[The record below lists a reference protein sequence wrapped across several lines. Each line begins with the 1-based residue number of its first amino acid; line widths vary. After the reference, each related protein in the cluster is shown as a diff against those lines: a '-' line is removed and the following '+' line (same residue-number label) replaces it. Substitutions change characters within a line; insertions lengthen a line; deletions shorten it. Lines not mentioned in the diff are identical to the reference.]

1 MTVQVSFFKRFK
13 IAHVEVLVQLRAFAG
28 MRPFFCKRLKE
39 RNTCCCIYHVEL
51 DELRIGFNFMRCA
64 QCQHDC
70 NSCEAFA
77 IQYDGLTEMWHA
89 IVCPKGEFDE
99 WHDVKCL
106 YGECSMCGVDKL
118 PLCPAEVD
126 GSDGRVVEWRR
137 FAMEEV
143 ISKKG
148 KVMKKLNLVYKKTSS
163 PVFLEY
169 LKPKL
174 QAFVTH
180 NFVARWEDKHFKKS
194 MKSFPEDTV
203 VSVVDFAENYK
214 FESQNEVQSQHWFSY
229 QISILVQITF
239 RHNPDFDP
247 YDEDSRIITEYHFYI
262 SDDKQHD
269 SEFVQ
274 YCFGL
279 HWDHMQ
285 RNGYAPKQ
293 HWVWSDGCA
302 AQFKSSR
309 PWFFVARY
317 PNMTGG
323 CSMLWSFFGSG
334 HGKGPHDGAGAV
346 VKSFIRREQLKS
358 HGTKLQN
365 ASDVVVY
372 LKAFLSGRV
381 ETSYSGQRK
390 PLERHFWLVLEAE
403 VRPLRNDPHGCDSI
417 AGTRKIHSIMATNK
431 NHLTHLMVKNL
442 ACFCVFCIDNQ
453 WSSCI
458 NVKWTGEWQPKILQ
472 PADSGFV
479 KRMMVG
485 EWDGVW
491 FAGGSG
497 GEHLAATLDVGDNL
511 VVNASKGND
520 EGVDFWIILC
530 TKPLH
535 TVKEAFTD
543 NWGTVFEV
551 GDEVVAGFYYQKYH
565 ENYVLLKNSHI
576 VYMHAHLVRCVKFLM
591 LPKSHRVSGNDCT
604 YELPNSELVK
614 VMSTI
619 ATLDVDED

>member
-1 MTVQVSFFKRFK
+1 M
-13 IAHVEVLVQLRAFAG
+13 RAIKAS
-28 MRPFFCKRLKE
+28 
-39 RNTCCCIYHVEL
+39 N
-51 DELRIGFNFMRCA
+51 
-64 QCQHDC
+64 HDC
-70 NSCEAFA
+70 DQCEVSC
-77 IQYDGLTEMWHA
+77 IQYEGLTELWQA
-89 IVCPKGEFDE
+89 IVCPKGEFE
-99 WHDVKCL
+99 QWHDVKCL
-106 YGECSMCGVDKL
+106 YGECGKCGVDTL
-118 PLCPAEVD
+118 PLCPDEVN

-143 ISKKG
+143 LSKKG

-163 PVFLEY
+163 DVLIEY

-174 QAFVTH
+174 QAFVAH
-180 NFVARWEDKHFKKS
+180 NFVARWEDEHFKKS
-194 MKSFPEDTV
+194 MKCFPKDTI

-214 FESQNEVQSQHWFSY
+214 FESQDEVQSQHWFSF

-239 RHNPDFDP
+239 RHNHDFDA

-262 SDDKQHD
+262 SDDKHHD

-279 HWDHMQ
+279 HWNHMKT
-285 RNGYAPKQ
+285 NGYAPKQ

-346 VKSFIRREQLKS
+346 VKSFVRREQLKAY
-358 HGTKLQN
+358 GRKLQC
-365 ASDVVVY
+365 AADVVGY
-372 LKAFLSGRV
+372 LKATLSVRV

-390 PLERHFWLVLEAE
+390 PLERHFWHVLEQE
-403 VRPLRNDPHGCDSI
+403 VDSLRHEPHACDSVV
-417 AGTRKIHSIMATNK
+417 GTRKLHSILATNK

-442 ACFCVFCIDNQ
+442 ACFCVFCIDNK

-458 NVKWTGEWQPKILQ
+458 NVKWTGEWEAKFLQ
-472 PADSGFV
+472 PASPEFV
-479 KRMMVG
+479 RKMMFG
-485 EWDGVW
+485 EWDGLC
-491 FAGGSG
+491 FNASTGN
-497 GEHLAATLDVGDNL
+497 EHLAATLDIADNF
-511 VVNASKGND
+511 VVNAAQGND
-520 EGVDFWIILC
+520 EGVDFWVVIC

-535 TVKEAFTD
+535 TLKEAFTD
-543 NWGTVFEV
+543 KWGTSFDE
-551 GDEVVAGFYYQKYH
+551 GDEVVAGKYYQKYH
-565 ENYVLLKNSHI
+565 ENYVLLKNSHT

-591 LPKSHRVSGNDCT
+591 LPKNHRVSGNDCT
-604 YELPNSELVK
+604 YELPESELEKIVD
-614 VMSTI
+614 TI
-619 ATLDVDED
+619 ATLELDVD